1 MMDRKKYLLAVY
13 LVVAGIA
20 VILGLIGINNADGS
34 LKDILINLSTEF
46 LGVVLIFFLV
56 NRLFLVDEMNTNSR
70 IDSLLQRIE
79 ADTTSIR
86 GIENNESLE
95 KLLANRKVISL
106 LGWSMITPLSRHSSA
121 LIHNIKNGA
130 SVRIVVID
138 PESTARELLRTPNR
152 ITHSFDA
159 FCGYVSDI
167 QKEVIN
173 ATGSFEIRVLNWI
186 PSCSLVLL
194 DPLNAD
200 GYTRVTIYPPL
211 PSAPVGE
218 RAHFLLS
225 STHDKRWHSSYVNQ
239 FEKIWEM
246 ATPLALPAKYQATTK

>member
-1 MMDRKKYLLAVY
+1 MDRKKYLLAVY

-20 VILGLIGINNADGS
+20 VILGLIGVNNADGS

-79 ADTTSIR
+79 ADTASIR

-121 LIHNIKNGA
+121 LIHNIKMGL
-130 SVRIVVID
+130 
-138 PESTARELLRTPNR
+138 PLESLLLTP
-152 ITHSFDA
+152 
-159 FCGYVSDI
+159 
-167 QKEVIN
+167 K
-173 ATGSFEIRVLNWI
+173 
-186 PSCSLVLL
+186 
-194 DPLNAD
+194 
-200 GYTRVTIYPPL
+200 
-211 PSAPVGE
+211 
-218 RAHFLLS
+218 
-225 STHDKRWHSSYVNQ
+225 
-239 FEKIWEM
+239 
-246 ATPLALPAKYQATTK
+246 ALPENC